1 MAEVK
6 KARLFLRR
14 GTDTD
19 RKLTTLCEG
28 ELGYSTDAFRVVVGD
43 GTTAGG
49 RSLGSTAFVSAGS
62 ETNFHTNLITASA
75 NGLALSGDFAVF
87 AAETYENGAGATVNP
102 TTTTGTSATTV
113 MLLTGA
119 DASVANSWVAVNS
132 GIPWG
137 NIDTPVDAISGDQI
151 HGGDI
156 SGDVTFS
163 GQLSTTASTVISA
176 AGDVHVA
183 ELVGT
188 GVRNVVATEFGQL
201 SAVEPSA
208 TTEIASNA
216 TGAPV
221 VMVTFG
227 QAGTGSAPT
236 ILYNLNTTSVAGS
249 ASNVSATISDL
260 NDDIAIGTGTS
271 PQFTHVGTNVLYAA
285 NSEGSTDLL
294 GGIYKITF
302 ASALGSGYANRPV
315 VINVTNYRGD
325 NPITQKRADGAMP
338 VTDYKFLSSTEL
350 LVVISAPEFQSWNRK
365 NRGYLY
371 QLYPSSG
378 VVSTLTRFTV
388 QVY

>member
-28 ELGYSTDAFRVVVGD
+28 ELGYSTDAFRVVIGD
-43 GTTAGG
+43 GSTAGG
-49 RSLGSTAFVSAGS
+49 RSVGATTFVSGGTLAP
-62 ETNFHTNLITASA
+62 NFHTNLTTASA
-75 NGLALSGDFAVF
+75 NGIALSGDFAVF
-87 AAETYENGAGATVNP
+87 AAESYVNGNGDDVNP

-113 MLLTGA
+113 MLLTGS

-156 SGDVTFS
+156 SGNVTFS

-188 GVRNVVATEFGQL
+188 GVRSVVATATGQL
-201 SAVEPSA
+201 STVAPDA

-216 TGAPV
+216 TGMPV
-221 VMVTFG
+221 AMCTFG
-227 QAGTGSAPT
+227 QDPSTLKYSLNVTSVAVSGSNVPATIVDLNSHIDIAGASEYPIGSDVVYTQNSQGGTGS
-236 ILYNLNTTSVAGS
+236 SK
-249 ASNVSATISDL
+249 
-260 NDDIAIGTGTS
+260 
-271 PQFTHVGTNVLYAA
+271 
-285 NSEGSTDLL
+285 L
-294 GGIYKITF
+294 GGIYEITF
-302 ASALGSGYANRPV
+302 TTGLGAGYTDRTVVVSAL
-315 VINVTNYRGD
+315 NYRGD
-325 NPITQKRADGAMP
+325 NPDTSKRQDDAVP
-338 VTDYKFLSSTEL
+338 VIDYTFLSATKL
-350 LVVISAPEFQSWNRK
+350 LIVFSAAEFNDSDRK
-365 NRGYLY
+365 NQGGLRN
-371 QLYPSSG
+371 LYPSSG
-378 VVSTLTRFTV
+378 VESTLTRFTV